1 MYDQNHIFALL
12 MNEDGRK
19 NVTHAFKNAGFVLPD
34 KTQYDELLQMTSN
47 FQQYITTALLQSQ
60 DVASDMSLIQ
70 TGINE
75 LKTRMDNIQSDHRD
89 ESTMTLE
96 NARDI
101 ANHLTTHIELQIQ
114 TLTERLTSFETQ
126 INTFV
131 TLQNQVA
138 NLLSRIDHLTRI
150 DQTLTE
156 RLTSLETQI
165 NTFVRLQNQVAD
177 LLTRIDTLE
186 NRIIDIETA
195 GSGA

>member
-1 MYDQNHIFALL
+1 MYDQNDIFALL

-34 KTQYDELLQMTSN
+34 KTQYDELLQMKSN
-47 FQQYITTALLQSQ
+47 FQQDITTALLQSQ
-60 DVASDMSLIQ
+60 DVASDMFLIQ

-75 LKTRMDNIQSDHRD
+75 LKTRMDNIQSDQGGGGGD
-89 ESTMTLE
+89 ESTMTLD

-101 ANHLTTHIELQIQ
+101 ANLTTHVEHQIQ

-138 NLLSRIDHLTRI
+138 
-150 DQTLTE
+150 
-156 RLTSLETQI
+156 
-165 NTFVRLQNQVAD
+165 D
-177 LLTRIDTLE
+177 LLTRIDNLE

>member
-1 MYDQNHIFALL
+1 MYDQNDIFALL

-34 KTQYDELLQMTSN
+34 KTQYDELLQTNAN
-47 FQQYITTALLQSQ
+47 FQQDVTTALLQSQ
-60 DVASDMSLIQ
+60 DVASDMFLIQ

-75 LKTRMDNIQSDHRD
+75 LKTRMDNIQSDQGGGGGGGE
-89 ESTMTLE
+89 ESTMTLD

-101 ANHLTTHIELQIQ
+101 ANLTTHVEHQIQ

-138 NLLSRIDHLTRI
+138 
-150 DQTLTE
+150 
-156 RLTSLETQI
+156 
-165 NTFVRLQNQVAD
+165 D
-177 LLTRIDTLE
+177 LLTRIDNLE

>member
-34 KTQYDELLQMTSN
+34 KTQYDELLQMKSN
-47 FQQYITTALLQSQ
+47 FQQDITTALLQSQ
-60 DVASDMSLIQ
+60 DVASDMFLIQ

-89 ESTMTLE
+89 ESTMTLD

-101 ANHLTTHIELQIQ
+101 ANLTTHVEHQIQ

-138 NLLSRIDHLTRI
+138 
-150 DQTLTE
+150 
-156 RLTSLETQI
+156 
-165 NTFVRLQNQVAD
+165 D
-177 LLTRIDTLE
+177 LLTQIGLL
-186 NRIIDIETA
+186 I
-195 GSGA
+195 